1 MQDGGASGVGRQQG
15 DTMTVGR
22 RRPQL
27 AGLALAALAAFVAA
41 CAAGP
46 VATPSGPTASPRPT
60 PTPIGSPRPSDL
72 PSLEAC
78 PNFVEVVETG
88 PLPGDDGTEDGPL
101 AREQARISADVDA
114 AVAYGA
120 RFPDEFGSVRYE
132 NGPRVRLVIGF
143 TSHIAEH
150 CAALREL
157 LEYPDEFEIIRQPA
171 TEAQLMAAMDEIVEM
186 ARPSLQGV
194 GLAAEV
200 IHVTLRAD
208 GEPFAAEILEAYG
221 DLVEITV
228 GMLPYPN
235 RFAGP
240 AGCGGEALAVSDAP
254 LELVVDLEAD
264 AIKPGADFHGTV
276 EIANTGPAPFDFQS
290 GPTQT
295 AAVYLPGA
303 DSPVG
308 FFTGGMDAIGYGA
321 TIEPG
326 ASITLDVIGGT
337 ASCDPGLGWALPP
350 GAYEVRVHVAVY
362 TMVDNGPTEVAY
374 VVSPPV
380 PLTIEP

>member
-1 MQDGGASGVGRQQG
+1 MTAGRH
-15 DTMTVGR
+15 R
-22 RRPQL
+22 FPF
-27 AGLALAALAAFVAA
+27 AGLTSVGVALLAAA

-46 VATPSGPTASPRPT
+46 ASAPPDPTASPRPT
-60 PTPIGSPRPSDL
+60 PTPVGSARPSDL

-88 PLPGDDGTEDGPL
+88 PMAGDDGTEDGPV

-114 AVAYGA
+114 AAAYGA
-120 RFPDEFGSVRYE
+120 GFPDEFGSVRFE

-143 TSHIAEH
+143 TSHLAEH

-157 LEYPDEFEIIRQPA
+157 LEYPEEFEIVRQPA
-171 TEAQLMAAMDEIVEM
+171 TEAQLMAAMDQIIEM

-194 GLAAEV
+194 GLAADV

-208 GEPFAAEILEAYG
+208 GEAFAAEILEAYG

-228 GMLPYPN
+228 GLLPYPN
-235 RFAGP
+235 RFAVP
-240 AGCGGEALAVSDAP
+240 AGCGDEPLAASDAP
-254 LELVVDLEAD
+254 LDLAVDLAAD
-264 AIKPGADFHGTV
+264 VIQPGADFRGEV
-276 EIANTGPAPFDFQS
+276 EITNIGPEPFDFQS

-321 TIEPG
+321 TIAPG
-326 ASITLDVIGGT
+326 ESITLDVIGGT
-337 ASCDPGLGWALPP
+337 ASCDPALGWALPP
-350 GAYEVRVHVAVY
+350 GAYEVRVHVEVY
-362 TMVDNGPTEVAY
+362 TMVANGPTEVGY
-374 VVSPPV
+374 VVSA
-380 PLTIEP
+380 PLPLVIEP